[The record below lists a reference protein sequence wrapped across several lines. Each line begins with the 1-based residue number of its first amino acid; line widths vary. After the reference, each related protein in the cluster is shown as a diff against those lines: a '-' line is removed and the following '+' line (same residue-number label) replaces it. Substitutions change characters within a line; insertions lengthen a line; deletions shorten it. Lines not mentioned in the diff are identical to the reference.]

1 MDVYE
6 LVEKLGGEIVL
17 NRARVRVGGE
27 IITVG
32 RIDGMQ
38 MVFTEE
44 GSRLVA
50 EMEKPVEEAKSAAEE
65 PKKRGRPAKSA
76 VVESDQIEDNLFDNP
91 ETGLT

>member
-17 NRARVRVGGE
+17 NRARVRVNGE

-44 GSRLVA
+44 GTQLVA
-50 EMEKPVEEAKSAAEE
+50 QLEKPAEEVKSAAEE
-65 PKKRGRPAKSA
+65 PKKRGRPTKST
-76 VVESDQIEDNLFDNP
+76 VVESDQITDNLFDTP
-91 ETGLT
+91 DLGLT